1 MWLGSYAAW
10 YCKWYRI
17 SRVEFSSLILSA
29 CSSIHVMLV
38 GVDINWLNEEVMLS
52 EPISSICFFLGLFIY
67 LHICTFNTWNIVE
80 TSVYFHIL
88 SPRKILQILA
98 LK

>member
-1 MWLGSYAAW
+1 MMFSPERLDRIDDIIQSKRRCMWLGSYAAW

-38 GVDINWLNEEVMLS
+38 GVDINWLNEEVM
-52 EPISSICFFLGLFIY
+52 
-67 LHICTFNTWNIVE
+67 
-80 TSVYFHIL
+80 
-88 SPRKILQILA
+88 
-98 LK
+98 